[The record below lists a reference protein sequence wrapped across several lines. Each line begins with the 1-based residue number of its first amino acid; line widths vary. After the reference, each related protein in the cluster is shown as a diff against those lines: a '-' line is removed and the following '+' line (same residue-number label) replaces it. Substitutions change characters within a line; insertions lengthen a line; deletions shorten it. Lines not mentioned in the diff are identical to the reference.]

1 MGVQGEQLNT
11 IINAPIKI
19 KDAQAA
25 LTLHGSNMHEC
36 QLHSL
41 VYSTIPLVI
50 QLKFRLP
57 WRIN

>member
-25 LTLHGSNMHEC
+25 LTLHGSNMHSF
-36 QLHSL
+36 QLL
-41 VYSTIPLVI
+41 WLT
-50 QLKFRLP
+50 K
-57 WRIN
+57 